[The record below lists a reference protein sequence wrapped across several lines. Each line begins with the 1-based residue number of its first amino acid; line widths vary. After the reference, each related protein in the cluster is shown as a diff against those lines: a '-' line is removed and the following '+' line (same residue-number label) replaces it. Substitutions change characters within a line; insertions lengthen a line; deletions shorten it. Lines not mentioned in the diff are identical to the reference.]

1 MSLAH
6 TLFLRQDTLPLL
18 RQDTLLFSNDRHNDG
33 KYPAGGGG
41 GGSEALCI
49 QGNGDFPQT
58 QHGKESWQP
67 GIMNDKVHNA
77 FFILVSGR

>member
-1 MSLAH
+1 MTDIMMES
-6 TLFLRQDTLPLL
+6 TLQ
-18 RQDTLLFSNDRHNDG
+18 
-33 KYPAGGGG
+33 GGGG
-41 GGSEALCI
+41 EGGEELCI